1 MGKHGGIA
9 KAGKV
14 RKQTPKA
21 AKMDRD
27 YKFKVGR
34 SKMRTKYNK
43 RFFYMKQTKAKG
55 FNTQKV

>member
-21 AKMDRD
+21 PKMERD
-27 YKFKVGR
+27 YKFVVGR
-34 SKMRTKYNK
+34 AAMRAKYNK
-43 RFFYMKQTKAKG
+43 RFFYMKQIKAKG

>member
-34 SKMRTKYNK
+34 SKMRSKYNK
-43 RFFYMKQTKAKG
+43 RFFPGRSHHGQCRSH
-55 FNTQKV
+55 

>member
-14 RKQTPKA
+14 RKQTPKV

-27 YKFKVGR
+27 YKFAVGR
-34 SKMRTKYNK
+34 AKMRAKYNK
-43 RFFYMKQTKAKG
+43 RFFYMKQIKAKG